1 MAETKTRKIHKG
13 LSIELVKNKA
23 KLRAYCICVDLAQLT
38 ANRSIHNYEK
48 RLEALANTLG
58 IHVKTLKKYL
68 KLILEQGWAT
78 IQGSSLN
85 FTGRWKVAK
94 LIGDCS
100 RKGHWQIE
108 ARDFKELE
116 LHIRAIAIEENK
128 IRQHES
134 INKKL
139 IAREVKKA
147 KIFCKVIKKKFA
159 KTVNVKLQRD
169 KLRAVNV
176 VAPINKEV
184 TLSREGV
191 ARLYGNTSAN
201 SGMYWVKKLK
211 KNLPFIF
218 TDEWVDDKWLG
229 KMSRDYFNELK
240 EISNRSLYMKD
251 GICYC
256 RRPNYVAYSL
266 PTAAPKEIA
275 GLQSTSQVFPQ

>member
-1 MAETKTRKIHKG
+1 MD
-13 LSIELVKNKA
+13 LS
-23 KLRAYCICVDLAQLT
+23 QLT
-38 ANRSIHNYEK
+38 VNRSIHNYEE

-58 IHVKTLKKYL
+58 IKAVKTLKKYL
-68 KLILEQGWAT
+68 KIILEQGWAT
-78 IQGSSLN
+78 VENGNLN
-85 FTGRWKVAK
+85 FVGRWKVAK
-94 LIGDCS
+94 KMGDCS
-100 RKGHWQIE
+100 RHGHWPIQ

-159 KTVNVKLQRD
+159 KTVNVKIERD

-191 ARLYGNTSAN
+191 ARLYGNKSAN

-211 KNLPFIF
+211 KKLPFLI
-218 TDEWVDDKWLG
+218 TDEWVEDKWLG
-229 KMSRDYFNELK
+229 KMSRDYFLSLQ
-240 EISNRSLYMKD
+240 EISNRSLYLKD

-266 PTAAPKEIA
+266 PTPAPKTA